1 MIGIAAHEAEEIAD
15 PVGHAEAQHLFV
27 ERHGSLNVRRE
38 EGDVPELERSDAG
51 DLLVLAEIAPF
62 LEQLDRGALV
72 VLERQHL
79 ADPRNGVVAQLAA
92 DAILGKLPRQIAEI
106 GPGCNLERQF
116 DAVRPVGFVELDRQ
130 RTDLAGEKGA
140 ILFALG
146 HDQTHE
152 LLVVGDGL
160 FQVRRLKGGVSDSFR
175 LDHGV
180 FAPCRPPAF
189 RRSRSAYIAR

>member
-1 MIGIAAHEAEEIAD
+1 MIGVAAHEAEEIAD
-15 PVGHAEAQHLFV
+15 PVGDAEAQHLLV
-27 ERHGSLNVRRE
+27 ERHGSLDVRRE

-92 DAILGKLPRQIAEI
+92 HAVLGKLARQIAEI
-106 GPGCNLERQF
+106 GPGRNLERQL
-116 DAVRPVGFVELDRQ
+116 DAVRAVGFVELDRQ
-130 RTDLAGEKGA
+130 LPDLAGEEGA
-140 ILFALG
+140 ILLALG
-146 HDQTHE
+146 HDQAHE

-160 FQVRRLKGGVSDSFR
+160 FQVRRLEGGVSNSSR
-175 LDHGV
+175 LDHG
-180 FAPCRPPAF
+180 ALLLCRPPAF